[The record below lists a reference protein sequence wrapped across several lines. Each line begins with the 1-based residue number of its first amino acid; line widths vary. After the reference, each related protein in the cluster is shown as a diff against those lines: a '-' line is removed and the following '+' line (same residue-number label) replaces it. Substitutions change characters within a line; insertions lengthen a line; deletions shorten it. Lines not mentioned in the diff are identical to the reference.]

1 MMKDKILKEA
11 YEVLE
16 YTSYEDIE
24 KDFIKAGFTLNI
36 TEIEIDE
43 EIQEYSTDVDWDS
56 SFEATKN
63 DVTVKV
69 FVSGAAIAEISYGN
83 WCTTFGHDIE
93 DFSAEILTEV
103 SGVE

>member
-1 MMKDKILKEA
+1 MMEIKILKEV

-24 KDFIKAGFTLNI
+24 KDFIKAGFTLNV
-36 TEIEIDE
+36 TEIEPNE
-43 EIQEYSTDVDWDS
+43 EIQDFSTDVYWDS
-56 SFEATKN
+56 SFEVTKN
-63 DVTVKV
+63 DVTIKV
-69 FVSGAAIAEISYGN
+69 YVSGAAIAEISYDN

-93 DFSAEILTEV
+93 DFSAEV